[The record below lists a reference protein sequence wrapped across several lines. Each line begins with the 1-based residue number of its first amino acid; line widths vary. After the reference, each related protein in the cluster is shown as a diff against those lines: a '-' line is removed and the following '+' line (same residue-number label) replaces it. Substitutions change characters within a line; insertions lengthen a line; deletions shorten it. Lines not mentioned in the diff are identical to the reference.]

1 MIWTKAFGAA
11 GTLATCCAMLAF
23 SQNVA
28 DSAKVERGRYLVED
42 VAKCQDC
49 HTPRS
54 ETGELDKSQ
63 WMKGT
68 MLSFAPLK
76 PVEGWHKTAP
86 DITSGG
92 KLWERWGDAALLEY
106 MKTGLTPKGKPADP
120 PMPAYKLKAED
131 AEAVVAYLKSLQ

>member
-54 ETGELDKSQ
+54 ETGELDKSHT
-63 WMKGT
+63 GT
-68 MLSFAPLK
+68 LGNPRLTGRVALREGGTVFLGGITYQLESGA
-76 PVEGWHKTAP
+76 VETP
-86 DITSGG
+86 PSRPSGSRRD
-92 KLWERWGDAALLEY
+92 KIVMRSS
-106 MKTGLTPKGKPADP
+106 
-120 PMPAYKLKAED
+120 
-131 AEAVVAYLKSLQ
+131 V